1 MISIKRD
8 LKDGGLTPEGDGERV
23 PAVNLGEN
31 FIFKLGAG
39 SEKSISFLPKVAF
52 MIIGKNFSNFIHQL
66 I

>member
-39 SEKSISFLPKVAF
+39 SEKSISFLQ
-52 MIIGKNFSNFIHQL
+52 M
-66 I
+66 

>member
-31 FIFKLGAG
+31 LSLGLEVKRVLVFFKG
-39 SEKSISFLPKVAF
+39 SVHDYWKEL
-52 MIIGKNFSNFIHQL
+52 
-66 I
+66 